1 MRVTP
6 LWVRAY
12 RHLLALLVVA
22 AVATQY
28 RFSRSTMGVDP
39 VNFFSFFT
47 IQSNLLLVPIW
58 LLRGGDH
65 LRAATCRPCGTEAD
79 SARALQ
85 SGIPPA
91 RARDGR
97 CTAPPPRLGRDAAG
111 LDRPGGSAVPTARR
125 SSR

>member
-12 RHLLALLVVA
+12 RHLLVVA

-58 LLRGGDH
+58 LLGGG
-65 LRAATCRPCGTEAD
+65 AAF
-79 SARALQ
+79 
-85 SGIPPA
+85 
-91 RARDGR
+91 
-97 CTAPPPRLGRDAAG
+97 APG
-111 LDRPGGSAVPTARR
+111 
-125 SSR
+125 